1 MIIKSITL
9 NNYRLYKGENK
20 LFFSLSDEK
29 NIVLIS
35 GENGFGK
42 TTFLHSLIWCLYGKL
57 ISEVEVEVRKDINSN
72 GYSSFLRS
80 NMNSE
85 IQSESE
91 RVIDSELC
99 QIIKKK
105 GYSPGIEHLKDLTT
119 YSVSIE
125 FSEVVIPSLPCTSIQ
140 ISRSYD
146 IIQDKES
153 VNILIDGV
161 RNELTNEIGPDVFIN
176 DFILNK
182 DIARFFFFDS
192 EQIVALAET
201 GNIGD
206 RRKLCSAYNE
216 VLGVRKYEDLK
227 KNLENVRL
235 RFRRK
240 SSDTEGREKLQK
252 LLDRQEA
259 LNNSMDDNKDR
270 TTCLESEIKRL
281 RELDA
286 DYQLQL
292 MREGQS
298 TTMSEISH
306 LEALIATLKEKD
318 EDFKKKLKMLMD
330 YAPIAI
336 IGKLLNET
344 KIQLENDYK
353 KREETKN
360 QYRRN
365 IIVSEITSEMLL
377 MFARMPIEKNLSLQ
391 LQKGIQEIAAKYKEK
406 VSSEEAL
413 LTLSENDYEE
423 FMAIYSNITTTYK
436 SEFTRLA
443 DDYRKNKQILERS
456 LRRLAIINNKESDEL
471 IKRLRSEKNLLEE
484 RIEQKDLEL
493 RQMHEDYGTLNQ
505 ELATIS
511 KQISELS
518 KKVSLDD
525 SDVKKDRVAETLIEE
540 LSTFLVSLKQ
550 EKKYSLERRIKSVLN
565 SLMHKEDFIGRV
577 EVVINGED
585 MDIELYTKDNTH
597 INKDALSK
605 GEQQLYATSILKAMV
620 DESGIQFPVFI
631 DSPLQKFDKSH
642 AAKIITEFY
651 PQISKQVVLF
661 PLLYKELTIEEFHI
675 MKPLISATY
684 LIENDTT
691 HSFFTQVPVADFF
704 NDNRYVYADKN
715 KCKE

>member
-456 LRRLAIINNKESDEL
+456 LRRLAIIDNKESDEL

-540 LSTFLVSLKQ
+540 LSTFFVSLKQ